1 MSTRTPLIA
10 STTLIILMI
19 VLSAWSW
26 SAIPPNAQ
34 VAIHWDLHSHANGFA
49 PKVLA
54 LGFAP
59 VLALVLTALFA
70 LWPRVEPRRVNLAA
84 SRYPYA
90 AGWIGAVGIL
100 TAVHVIVVM
109 SAIGKMLDAGSE
121 TLAAVSVL
129 LIVLGNFLGKS
140 RANFFVGV
148 RTPWSLSSD
157 LSWEKSNRISG
168 WLLVLTGATVLTALI
183 SGPLDVAI
191 FVMIVGTLGTALA
204 GVITSYVYWKRDP
217 DRHAGDGVLE

>member
-1 MSTRTPLIA
+1 MSTRNPLIA
-10 STTLIILMI
+10 SAMLIVVMI
-19 VLSAWSW
+19 ALSAWAW
-26 SAIPPNAQ
+26 SAIASGAQ
-34 VAIHWDLHSHANGFA
+34 LPVHWDVQGHANGFA
-49 PKVLA
+49 SKPVA

-70 LWPRVEPRRVNLAA
+70 LWPSIEPRRVNLAA
-84 SRYPYA
+84 SRHPYM

-100 TAVHVIVVM
+100 AAVHVIVVM
-109 SAIGKMLDAGSE
+109 EALGKVLNVGSI

-157 LSWEKSNRISG
+157 LSWEKSNRICG
-168 WLLVLTGATVLTALI
+168 WFMMLTGLAVLAALI
-183 SGPLDVAI
+183 SGPFDVAI
-191 FVMIVGTLGTALA
+191 FVMIVGAVGSALA
-204 GVITSYVYWKRDP
+204 GVIASYVYWKRDP

>member
-1 MSTRTPLIA
+1 MSTRTPLIT
-10 STTLIILMI
+10 STILILLMV

-34 VAIHWDLHSHANGFA
+34 IAIHWDLHSHANGFA
-49 PKVLA
+49 PKAMA

-59 VLALVLTALFA
+59 MLALVLTALFV
-70 LWPRVEPRRVNLAA
+70 LWPHVEPRRVNLAA
-84 SRYPYA
+84 SRAPYA

-100 TAVHVIVVM
+100 TAAHVIVVM
-109 SAIGKMLDAGSE
+109 AALGKMLDVGSE
-121 TLAAVSVL
+121 TLAAASVL

-140 RANFFVGV
+140 RSNFFVGV

-168 WLLVLTGATVLTALI
+168 WLLVLTGITVLTALI

-204 GVITSYVYWKRDP
+204 GIIASYVYWKRDP
-217 DRHAGDGVLE
+217 DRHAGDGILE

>member
-1 MSTRTPLIA
+1 MSTRSPLIA
-10 STTLIILMI
+10 SITLIVVMI
-19 VLSAWSW
+19 AFSAWAW
-26 SAIPPNAQ
+26 SAIAPNAQ
-34 VAIHWDLHSHANGFA
+34 VAIHWDLQGHANGFA
-49 PKVLA
+49 SKIVA

-59 VLALVLTALFA
+59 VLALVLTALFV
-70 LWPRVEPRRVNLAA
+70 LWRRVEPRRVNLAA

-100 TAVHVIVVM
+100 TAVHAIVVM
-109 SAIGKMLDAGSE
+109 EALGKILDVGSA

-157 LSWEKSNRISG
+157 LAWEKSNRISG
-168 WLLVLTGATVLTALI
+168 WLMVLTGLAVLTALI
-183 SGPLDVAI
+183 CGPLDVAI
-191 FVMIVGTLGTALA
+191 FVMIVGTVGTALA
-204 GVITSYVYWKRDP
+204 GILASYVYWKRDP

>member
-1 MSTRTPLIA
+1 MKTRNPLIA
-10 STTLIILMI
+10 STVLIVAMI
-19 VLSAWSW
+19 AASVWAW
-26 SAIPPNAQ
+26 SAIAPDAQ
-34 VAIHWDLHSHANGFA
+34 LPIHWDVQGHANGFA
-49 PKVLA
+49 PKPVA

-59 VLALVLTALFA
+59 AFALVLTALFA
-70 LWPRVEPRRVNLAA
+70 LWPRVEPRRINLAA

-100 TAVHVIVVM
+100 AAIHVIVVM
-109 SAIGKMLDAGSE
+109 EALGKVLNVGSA

-157 LSWEKSNRISG
+157 LSWEKSNRICG
-168 WLLVLTGATVLTALI
+168 WLMVLTGLAVLTALI
-183 SGPLDVAI
+183 SGPFDVAV
-191 FVMIVGTLGTALA
+191 FVMIVGAAGSALTGA
-204 GVITSYVYWKRDP
+204 VASYVYWKRDP